1 MTDILLQ
8 FLGLLMFTTDLTPQA
23 WILVGLGLIGAT
35 AVVAILIGKAVSVWK
50 DVLRK

>member
-1 MTDILLQ
+1 MSHFQ
-8 FLGLLMFTTDLTPQA
+8 KKPHA
-23 WILVGLGLIGAT
+23 WILVGSGLIGAA